1 MKIKFAVIVFPG
13 SNCDNDAYYALK
25 NNLNVDVDFIWH
37 KENNLSN
44 YDAILIPGG
53 FSYGDYLRTGAI
65 ARFSPIMKS
74 ILEQAEMG
82 KPIIGICNG
91 FQILLECGLLP
102 GALINNKKIK
112 FLSKN
117 VELSVENNNTI
128 FSSSIGTVFRDEIN
142 ENLPITSTLGK
153 KQSDFV
159 GQINFNPNQTFQI
172 DYNYMINDNLD
183 EFNFHKFKNTLSIN
197 NFVNTFT
204 FYEENNLIGK
214 KSYYENNFSYK
225 IDKNNSL
232 SFKTRENKTDN
243 LTEYYNL
250 IYEYKNDCLTASIR
264 YNKEYYSS
272 STAKPS
278 EELFFNITL
287 VPLGS
292 TQTESIL
299 E

>member
-1 MKIKFAVIVFPG
+1 
-13 SNCDNDAYYALK
+13 
-25 NNLNVDVDFIWH
+25 
-37 KENNLSN
+37 
-44 YDAILIPGG
+44 
-53 FSYGDYLRTGAI
+53 
-65 ARFSPIMKS
+65 
-74 ILEQAEMG
+74 
-82 KPIIGICNG
+82 
-91 FQILLECGLLP
+91 
-102 GALINNKKIK
+102 
-112 FLSKN
+112 
-117 VELSVENNNTI
+117 
-128 FSSSIGTVFRDEIN
+128 
-142 ENLPITSTLGK
+142 
-153 KQSDFV
+153 
-159 GQINFNPNQTFQI
+159 
-172 DYNYMINDNLD
+172 MINDNLD
-183 EFNFHKFKNTLSIN
+183 EFNFHKLKNTLNIN

-225 IDKNNSL
+225 IDENNSL

-272 STAKPS
+272 STAKPN